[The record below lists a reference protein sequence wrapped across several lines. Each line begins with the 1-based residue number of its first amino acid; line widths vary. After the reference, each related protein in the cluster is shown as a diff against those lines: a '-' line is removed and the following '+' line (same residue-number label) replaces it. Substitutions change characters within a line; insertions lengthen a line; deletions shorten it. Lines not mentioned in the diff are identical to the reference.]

1 MLGEGN
7 IIFFIYVLK
16 ESIVYT
22 VQCFAFEWELVNQP
36 AIILAD
42 DPRDLE
48 AQNSNIIPEHN
59 LGDAPLKTDDSNS
72 VPWKGYK
79 KYFNGIIYWRNR
91 KIMSDA
97 NQKRVTSPAIR

>member
-1 MLGEGN
+1 VLGEGN

-22 VQCFAFEWELVNQP
+22 VQCFAFEWALVNQP

-42 DPRDLE
+42 EPCADLD
-48 AQNSNIIPEHN
+48 AQDSNIIPEHK
-59 LGDAPLKTDDSNS
+59 LEDDPRVKTNDSNS
-72 VPWKGYK
+72 VSWKGYK

-91 KIMSDA
+91 KIM
-97 NQKRVTSPAIR
+97 QIRRE

>member
-1 MLGEGN
+1 M
-7 IIFFIYVLK
+7 I
-16 ESIVYT
+16 
-22 VQCFAFEWELVNQP
+22 VNQP
-36 AIILAD
+36 AINLAD
-42 DPRDLE
+42 EPCADLE
-48 AQNSNIIPEHN
+48 TQDSNIIPEHN
-59 LGDAPLKTDDSNS
+59 LGDDPRIKTDDSNS